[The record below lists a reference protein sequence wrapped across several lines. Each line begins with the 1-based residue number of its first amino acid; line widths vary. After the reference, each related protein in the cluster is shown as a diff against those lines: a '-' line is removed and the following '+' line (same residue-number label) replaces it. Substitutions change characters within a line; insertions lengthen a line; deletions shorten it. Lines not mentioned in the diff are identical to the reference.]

1 MDPWKVIVEMFK
13 VQGIEYVFGLGDT
26 FINMYADE
34 IDGIEAINLRH
45 ESSTPFMAMA
55 YSRLTGKIGV
65 CSGAPG
71 PGVAN
76 LIPGVLEAYS
86 GSIPLVI
93 PCLSASRETKG
104 RGEFQEADQVKMMEP
119 VTKWSA
125 QVPSAERIP
134 WYLKEAFKIAQTG
147 RPGPVYLDIPAD
159 VAGSGPLSKNDDQY
173 DIEYPKAFTEF
184 EPVRPVA
191 AIEKIK
197 KAKNMITNAE
207 KPVIIAGNG
216 VIISRAF
223 NEFATFIEKSKIPF
237 LTTPGG
243 RGIYPEN
250 TDLALGVSGRYRS
263 EPGRRYYQMSDLVI
277 IIGSSNEAFQTGW
290 WEHLPDNADIIQLDI
305 DLTLPGRAGKAWEPD
320 LFLPGDIKNNLEE
333 LNKLLIES
341 EIDKEFI
348 QSRIQTVKDL
358 KSDYFQRVEK
368 DIAAKGENLRARE
381 VIYEACQVF
390 DDNTI
395 LVNENGGQDTW
406 SYSYP
411 YYQVKSILGNI
422 PVAEQTCM
430 GMGVVGAI
438 GAKLTRPERPVLAI
452 CGDGA
457 FQMYLQEMATACQ
470 YNLGLTWLVLNNNGL
485 GWIRSKQKTAGFA
498 TETTDFKSQP
508 DLTKV
513 AQAYGCYAKTIKK
526 SEDIVPAL
534 KSAISANTNKIPAV
548 LNCEIEYWP
557 NMEHLDDKLK
567 L

>member
-1 MDPWKVIVEMFK
+1 MDPWKVIVEMLK
-13 VQGIEYVFGLGDT
+13 AQGIEYVFGLGDT

-34 IDGIEAINLRH
+34 TAGIEAINLRH

-55 YSRLTGKIGV
+55 YSRLSGNIGV

-93 PCLSASRETKG
+93 PCLSASRKTKG
-104 RGEFQEADQVKMMEP
+104 RGEFQEVDQVKMLEP
-119 VTKWSA
+119 VTKWAA
-125 QVPSAERIP
+125 QVPAAERIP

-159 VAGSGPLSKNDDQY
+159 VAGDGPLSKNNHRY
-173 DIEYPKAFTEF
+173 DIDYPKGFSKI
-184 EPVRPVA
+184 EPFKPIA
-191 AIEKIK
+191 SSEKIIK
-197 KAKNMITNAE
+197 SKNMIIKAE

-216 VIISRAF
+216 AILSRAF
-223 NEFATFIEKSKIPF
+223 NEFATFIEKAKIPF

-243 RGIYPEN
+243 RGIYPED
-250 TDLALGVSGRYRS
+250 TDLALGLSGRYRS
-263 EPGRRYYQMSDLVI
+263 EPARKYYQMSDLVI

-290 WEHLPDNADIIQLDI
+290 WEHLPDNAEIIQFDI
-305 DLTLPGRAGKAWEPD
+305 DLTLPGRAGKDWEPD
-320 LFLPGDIKNNLEE
+320 LFLPGDIKSNLKE
-333 LNKLLIES
+333 LNETFAES
-341 EIDKEFI
+341 EINKGFS
-348 QSRIQTVKDL
+348 QARIKLVKDL
-358 KSDYFQRVEK
+358 KADYFQKVEDDLARNSDK
-368 DIAAKGENLRARE
+368 LRARE
-381 VIYEACQVF
+381 VISKACQTF
-390 DDNTI
+390 DDSTI

-411 YYQVKSILGNI
+411 YYQVKRILGNI

-438 GAKLTRPERPVLAI
+438 GAKLTRPDRPVLAI

-470 YNLGLTWLVLNNNGL
+470 YNLGLTWLVLNNHGL
-485 GWIRSKQKTAGFA
+485 GWIRSKQKEAGVN
-498 TETTDFKSQP
+498 TDTTNFKSQP

-513 AQAYGCYAKTIKK
+513 AQAYGCYSKTIT
-526 SEDIVPAL
+526 EREEIIPAL
-534 KSAISANTNKIPAV
+534 KSAISANKNNIPAV
-548 LNCEIEYWP
+548 LNFEIEYWP
-557 NMEHLDDKLK
+557 NMEHLDDNLM

>member
-13 VQGIEYVFGLGDT
+13 SQGIEYVFGLGDT
-26 FINMYADE
+26 YINMYADE
-34 IDGIEAINLRH
+34 LDGIEAINLRH

-55 YSRLTGKIGV
+55 YSRLTGNIGV

-104 RGEFQEADQVKMMEP
+104 RGEFQETDQVKMMEP
-119 VTKWSA
+119 VTKWSV
-125 QVPSAERIP
+125 QVPSAKRIP
-134 WYLKEAFKIAQTG
+134 WFLKEAFKIAQSG

-159 VAGSGPLSKNDDQY
+159 VAGSGPLSQNDDY
-173 DIEYPKAFTEF
+173 DIDYPEGFTKIETF
-184 EPVRPVA
+184 KSVA
-191 AIEKIK
+191 SLEKLREAKKMII
-197 KAKNMITNAE
+197 KAK
-207 KPVIIAGNG
+207 KPVIVAGNG
-216 VIISRAF
+216 AILSRAF
-223 NEFATFIEKSKIPF
+223 KEFATFIEENQIPF

-250 TDLALGVSGRYRS
+250 SELALGVSGRYRS
-263 EPGRRYYQMSDLVI
+263 EPARKYYQLSDLLI

-290 WEHLPDNADIIQLDI
+290 WKHLPDNAEIIQFDI
-305 DLTLPGRAGKAWEPD
+305 DFTQPGRAGKAWEPD
-320 LFLPGDIKNNLEE
+320 LFLPGDINSNLRE
-333 LNKLLIES
+333 LNNNFSEL
-341 EIDKEFI
+341 EIDKDFSQARLEI
-348 QSRIQTVKDL
+348 VKDL
-358 KSDYFQRVEK
+358 KGKYFQKVKNDIEK
-368 DIAAKGENLRARE
+368 DSESLRARE
-381 VIYEACQVF
+381 IIYKACQTF
-390 DDNTI
+390 NDSTI

-438 GAKLTRPERPVLAI
+438 GAKLTEPDRQVLAI

-470 YNLGLTWLVLNNNGL
+470 YNLGLTWLVLNNDGL
-485 GWIRSKQKTAGFA
+485 GWIRSKQKRAGA
-498 TETTDFKSQP
+498 KTDTTDYKSQP

-513 AQAYGCYAKTIKK
+513 AQAYGCYAKTINKK
-526 SEDIVPAL
+526 DEIIPAL
-534 KSAISANTNKIPAV
+534 KDAISANKNNIPAV
-548 LNCEIEYWP
+548 LNCKIEYWP
-557 NMEHLDDKLK
+557 DMSHLDDELD

>member
-55 YSRLTGKIGV
+55 YSRLTGNVGI

-119 VTKWSA
+119 VTKWA
-125 QVPSAERIP
+125 VQVPSAERIP
-134 WYLKEAFKIAQTG
+134 WFLKEAFKIAQSG
-147 RPGPVYLDIPAD
+147 RPGPVYLDVPAD
-159 VAGSGPLSKNDDQY
+159 VAGDGPLAKNEEY
-173 DIEYPKAFTEF
+173 DIDYPKEFTKI
-184 EPVRPVA
+184 EPFKPMA
-191 AIEKIK
+191 SIENIKEAKSKIMK
-197 KAKNMITNAE
+197 AE

-216 VIISRAF
+216 AILSRAF
-223 NEFATFIEKSKIPF
+223 EEFANLIENAEIPF

-250 TDLALGVSGRYRS
+250 SQLALGVSGRYRS
-263 EPGRRYYQMSDLVI
+263 EPGRKYYQMSDLVI

-290 WEHLPDNADIIQLDI
+290 WEHLPENAEIIQFDI

-320 LFLPGDIKNNLEE
+320 LFLPGDIKNNLRE
-333 LNKLLIES
+333 LNRLIAES
-341 EIDKEFI
+341 DIDKDLS
-348 QSRIQTVKDL
+348 QSRINIVKDL
-358 KSDYFQRVEK
+358 KFDYFKRVEK
-368 DIAAKGENLRARE
+368 DIAMDAKNLRARE
-381 VIYEACQVF
+381 VIYKACQF
-390 DDNTI
+390 FKNNTI

-411 YYQVKSILGNI
+411 YYQVNSILGNI

-438 GAKLTRPERPVLAI
+438 GAKLTSPDRPVLSI

-485 GWIRSKQKTAGFA
+485 GWIRSKQKSADID
-498 TETTDFKSQP
+498 TETTNFKSQP
-508 DLTKV
+508 DITKV
-513 AQAYGCYAKTIKK
+513 AEAYGCHAKTIKK
-526 SEDIVPAL
+526 SEDIIPAL
-534 KSAISANTNKIPAV
+534 QAAVSANEKNIPTV

-557 NMEHLDDKLK
+557 NMEHLDDKLE

>member
-1 MDPWKVIVEMFK
+1 MDPWKVLVEMFK
-13 VQGIEYVFGLGDT
+13 AQGIKYVFGLGDT
-26 FINMYADE
+26 FINMYADQ

-55 YSRLTGKIGV
+55 YSRLTGKVGV

-93 PCLSASRETKG
+93 PCLSASRQTKG

-119 VTKWSA
+119 VTKWAA
-125 QVPSAERIP
+125 QIPSAERIP
-134 WYLKEAFKIAQTG
+134 WFLKEAFKIAQSG

-159 VAGSGPLSKNDDQY
+159 VAGDGPLSNDDKY
-173 DIEYPKAFTEF
+173 AIDYPEEFTKIQPF
-184 EPVRPVA
+184 RPVA
-191 AIEKIK
+191 AGAKIK
-197 KAKNMITNAE
+197 DAKNMIINAE

-216 VIISRAF
+216 AILSRAF
-223 NEFATFIEKSKIPF
+223 KEFATLIERANISF

-243 RGIYPEN
+243 RGIYPED
-250 TDLALGVSGRYRS
+250 TDLALGLSGRYRS
-263 EPGRRYYQMSDLVI
+263 EPGRKYYQMSDLVI

-290 WEHLPDNADIIQLDI
+290 WEHLPDNADIIQFDI
-305 DLTLPGRAGKAWEPD
+305 NLTLPGRAGQAWEPD
-320 LFLPGDIKNNLEE
+320 LFLPGDIKSNLKE
-333 LNKLLIES
+333 LNRLFTES
-341 EIDKEFI
+341 EINHKFSQRRTKIINE
-348 QSRIQTVKDL
+348 L
-358 KSDYFQRVEK
+358 KTEYFQRVKVDIETDSEK
-368 DIAAKGENLRARE
+368 LRARE
-381 VIYEACQVF
+381 VIFKACQVF
-390 DDNTI
+390 NDNTI

-438 GAKLTRPERPVLAI
+438 GAKLTQPDRQVLAI

-485 GWIRSKQKTAGFA
+485 GWIRSKQQNAGAA

-526 SEDIVPAL
+526 SQDIIPAL
-534 KSAISANTNKIPAV
+534 KSAISANKSKIPAV

-557 NMEHLDDKLK
+557 NMKHLDDRLK